1 MRGLKRHSRPR
12 GPDLTGF
19 LHSYKCTCVNQPL
32 SQQPLSGEDCL
43 SLFSV
48 PRSVLRC
55 HCQVLGITVSVC
67 LTSHAVSMNTF
78 LTRVSHTEILPR
90 ASVLLSFPSSLSPP
104 HRRSPGCLGNSP
116 ASRGRDGL
124 ALLFTLNKETFCLKR
139 KDVLYPPK
147 LE

>member
-1 MRGLKRHSRPR
+1 MCHPRPC

-19 LHSYKCTCVNQPL
+19 LHSYKCACVSQPL
-32 SQQPLSGEDCL
+32 SQQPLSGEHCL
-43 SLFSV
+43 SLRSV
-48 PRSVLRC
+48 PRCVLRC

-90 ASVLLSFPSSLSPP
+90 ARILLSFPSSLSPP
-104 HRRSPGCLGNSP
+104 HRRCPGCLGHSP
-116 ASRGRDGL
+116 ASRGRDGP
-124 ALLFTLNKETFCLKR
+124 AMLFTLNKEMVCLKR
-139 KDVLYPPK
+139 KDVLYPSK